1 MTPTWVASHGLQ
13 RPVRVVPQYPDTAA
27 YSPAAAAAAAAPDPA
42 LSSISLQSLEALGAL
57 LNVLDRE
64 GQTLDLSKQVRAC
77 RRELG
82 ARVGCVGLPTG
93 WFLHPGTG

>member
-13 RPVRVVPQYPDTAA
+13 RPVRVVPQPPDTA

-42 LSSISLQSLEALGAL
+42 LASISLQSLEALGAL

-64 GQTLDLSKQVRAC
+64 GQTLDLSKQVRVLSV
-77 RRELG
+77 E
-82 ARVGCVGLPTG
+82 V
-93 WFLHPGTG
+93 

>member
-13 RPVRVVPQYPDTAA
+13 RPVRVVPPPPDTA
-27 YSPAAAAAAAAPDPA
+27 YSPAATAAAAAPDPA

-64 GQTLDLSKQVRAC
+64 GQTLDLSKQVGAC
-77 RRELG
+77 GRGRG
-82 ARVGCVGLPTG
+82 ARVGRGI
-93 WFLHPGTG
+93 